1 MMKLDKEKLGQK
13 MNKDLILTVN
23 NEIRLLIRDYKYAE
37 DIVYLINK
45 NKSFLR
51 KTLGWI
57 PENEYTIE
65 DAKSYIKNTTFDE
78 KFDTAMFVDPNDASR
93 YYYIEDLFMVIDNVF
108 TSISISSNSKILSF
122 NLK

>member
-1 MMKLDKEKLGQK
+1 

-65 DAKSYIKNTTFDE
+65 DDQLVVRIPADKISEQNLVKIIRNDSIGGYVYDKSNKN
-78 KFDTAMFVDPNDASR
+78 
-93 YYYIEDLFMVIDNVF
+93 LFNC
-108 TSISISSNSKILSF
+108 
-122 NLK
+122 